1 LKNLRII
8 VKNYNQICG
17 TMELTKEALQNL
29 RQEYRSSELLQQDV
43 DQNPI
48 QQFKRWFTDALN
60 AQLYEPNVMTLA
72 TADPYGKP
80 SARIVL
86 LKGFDENGF
95 HFYTNYDSK
104 KGHDLKQNPQA
115 ALVFFWPEL
124 ERQVRIEGMVSKLD
138 PQISTDYF
146 HSRPKGSQ
154 VGAAASPQSQV
165 IESREALEQQVIE
178 LKKQYEDLEVPRPEH
193 WGGYLVEPQRVEF
206 WQGRPSRLHDR
217 ICYDLVEGVWIISR
231 LAP

>member
-1 LKNLRII
+1 
-8 VKNYNQICG
+8 
-17 TMELTKEALQNL
+17 MELNKEALQNL
-29 RQEYRSSELLQQDV
+29 RQDYRSAELLQQDV

-48 QQFKRWFTDALN
+48 MQFKKWFTDALE

-72 TADPYGKP
+72 TSDPYGKP

-86 LKGFDENGF
+86 LKGFDEHGF
-95 HFYTNYDSK
+95 NFYTNYDSK
-104 KGHDLKQNPQA
+104 KGRELQENPQA
-115 ALVFFWPEL
+115 ALVFFWAEL

-138 PQISTDYF
+138 PEVSEDYF

-154 VGAAASPQSQV
+154 IGAMASPQSEV
-165 IESREALEQQVIE
+165 IASRGTLEQKVVE
-178 LKKQYEDLEVPRPEH
+178 LQQQYADTEVPRPEH
-193 WGGYLVEPQRVEF
+193 WGGYLLEPQQIEF

-217 ICYDLVEGVWIISR
+217 ICYTLVDGVWIINR

>member
-1 LKNLRII
+1 
-8 VKNYNQICG
+8 
-17 TMELTKEALQNL
+17 
-29 RQEYRSSELLQQDV
+29 LLQQDV

-48 QQFKRWFTDALN
+48 MQFKKWFTDALE

-72 TADPYGKP
+72 TSDPYGKP

-86 LKGFDENGF
+86 LKGFDEHGF
-95 HFYTNYDSK
+95 NFYTNYDSK
-104 KGHDLKQNPQA
+104 KGRELQENPQA
-115 ALVFFWPEL
+115 ALVFFWAEL

-138 PQISTDYF
+138 PEVSEDYF

-154 VGAAASPQSQV
+154 IGAMASPQSEV
-165 IESREALEQQVIE
+165 IASRETLEQKVVE
-178 LKKQYEDLEVPRPEH
+178 LQQQYADTEVPRPEH
-193 WGGYLVEPQRVEF
+193 WGGYLLEPQQIEF

-217 ICYDLVEGVWIISR
+217 ICYTLVDGVWIINR

>member
-1 LKNLRII
+1 
-8 VKNYNQICG
+8 
-17 TMELTKEALQNL
+17 MELSKESLQNL

-43 DQNPI
+43 DQNPMD
-48 QQFKRWFTDALN
+48 QFKKWFTDALN

-86 LKGFDENGF
+86 LKGFDEHGF
-95 HFYTNYDSK
+95 NFYTNYDSK
-104 KGHDLKQNPQA
+104 KGSELKQNPQA
-115 ALVFFWPEL
+115 ALVFFWAEL

-138 PQISTDYF
+138 PEVSTEYF

-154 VGAAASPQSQV
+154 IGAMVSPQSQV
-165 IESREALEQQVIE
+165 ISSREALEQQVLA
-178 LKKQYEDLEVPRPEH
+178 LKAQYADLEVPRPDH
-193 WGGYLVEPQRVEF
+193 WGGYLVEPQHIEF

-217 ICYDLVEGVWIISR
+217 ISYDLVDGVWIINR